1 MTESLRL
8 TVAEVVRE
16 TADAHTLVF
25 DAVSPFS
32 PGQFLTLR
40 LPDGTARCYSLCC
53 GPGERLMVTVKRVAG
68 GHASNWICDN
78 VTAGSVLEALPP
90 SGVFTPRT
98 PDGDFLLLAGGSGI
112 TPVLSIL
119 KTALARGQGQIVLL
133 YANRDEESVIFAAA
147 LRELETAHPGRLTVV
162 HWLETVQGLPA
173 APRLAS
179 LLRPYRAYEAFVC
192 GPGGFMDACCEALA
206 SLDAAKPKVERF
218 VSLSGDPFA
227 APEPLEG
234 TGGTVEV
241 DLDGSVTS
249 HTWPEGTPL
258 LDVLLAGGVDAP
270 YSCREG
276 ACSACACRVVDGEV
290 EMLAN
295 EVLDEADL
303 ADGWVLACQAL
314 PLTGHVK
321 ITYSE

>member
-1 MTESLRL
+1 MTEPLRL
-8 TVAEVVRE
+8 TVAEVVHE

-25 DAVSPFS
+25 DASSPFS

-53 GPGERLMVTVKRVAG
+53 GPEERLMVTVKRVAG

-90 SGVFTPRT
+90 SGVFTPQAM
-98 PDGDFLLLAGGSGI
+98 DGDFLLLAGGSGI

-119 KTALARGQGQIVLL
+119 KAALAHGRGRIVLV
-133 YANRDEESVIFAAA
+133 YANRDEESVIFAET
-147 LRELETAHPGRLTVV
+147 LRELAASHPDRLTVV
-162 HWLETVQGLPA
+162 HWLEKVQGLPSAPQLA
-173 APRLAS
+173 A
-179 LLRPYRAYEAFVC
+179 LLRPYQAYEAFVC
-192 GPGGFMDACCEALA
+192 GPGGFMDACCAALE
-206 SLDAAKPKVERF
+206 SLGAARPRVERF

-227 APEPLEG
+227 APAPLG
-234 TGGTVEV
+234 GDGGTVEV
-241 DLDGSVTS
+241 DLDGSATS
-249 HTWPEGTPL
+249 HTWPEATPL
-258 LDVLLAGGVDAP
+258 LDVLLAGGVEAP

-276 ACSACACRVVDGEV
+276 ACSACACRVVEGEV

-295 EVLDEADL
+295 EVLDEEDL